1 MNMGKVLAVILVV
14 VAFAVG
20 MQMGRNSAPA
30 PVITSTGEGASYTGS
45 ETAASAD
52 GAPSDEVRE
61 LILEKKGA
69 GKFVAGPPMTDIV
82 VTVKDGES
90 IQEAVK
96 AAEPGTTIHVMPG
109 TYEETVYIDKDG
121 IRLIGIIEGSERATL
136 HGRGE
141 LNDAILFS
149 GNNIV
154 VEGFIITKYKG
165 NAIMSQAGNNYEI
178 RDNIIV
184 DTGVYGIFPQL
195 GTNGV
200 VEHNIISGIED
211 AAIYVG
217 MSDNVHVAY
226 NEVFDSVAGIE
237 IENSRH
243 AIVEANFVYNNTGG
257 VLAFITPGLPIKT
270 TYDVIIR
277 NNWISNNNTPN
288 FGAPGSTVGGIPAGT
303 GVMIMAADDVVVEGN
318 IITNN
323 KTIGIMSVDHVTA
336 SQLTNV
342 TVDPDADPNSDGLK
356 ILNNTMHNNGY
367 ETIDAVKALM
377 LAEMKTGNPDI
388 LAVGPTK
395 DSCIINRHRYV
406 TTGVNDWAECE
417 FTNTHTIANYLLPPV
432 PPRVIEPGERGKIA
446 YLGVCAGC
454 HTYEGRMIGPPVK
467 IIQALYMDDPQR
479 LADWIANPTKVRPDY
494 PEMPAQNYL
503 DPETRLAVAEYML
516 SAKN

>member
-1 MNMGKVLAVILVV
+1 MNMAKVVAAVLVV
-14 VAFAVG
+14 AAFAIG
-20 MQMGRNSAPA
+20 IQMGRSSAPA
-30 PVITSTGEGASYTGS
+30 PVITGTGQGASYGGLQSTPT
-45 ETAASAD
+45 E
-52 GAPSDEVRE
+52 GAPGEAVRE
-61 LILEKKGA
+61 HMLSKKGA
-69 GKFVAGPPMTDIV
+69 GKFVAGPPMTDIR
-82 VTVKDGES
+82 VTVRPGQS
-90 IQEAVK
+90 IQEAVQ
-96 AAEPGTTIHVMPG
+96 AAEPGTTIQVMPG
-109 TYEETVYIDKDG
+109 TYSETVYIDKDG
-121 IRLIGIIEGSERATL
+121 IRLTGIIQGSERATL

-154 VEGFIITKYKG
+154 VEGFLITRYKG

-200 VEHNIISGIED
+200 VEHNVVSGIED

-318 IITNN
+318 IISNN
-323 KTIGIMSVDHVTA
+323 KTIGIISLDHNTA
-336 SQLTNV
+336 AQLTNV
-342 TVDPDADPNSDGLK
+342 TVDPEADPNSDRVR

-367 ETIDAVKALM
+367 DTIDAVKTLM
-377 LAEMKTGNPDI
+377 LAELKTGNPDI
-388 LAVGPTK
+388 LAVGPGN

-406 TTGVNDWAECE
+406 TAGVGDWAECR
-417 FTNTHTIANYLLPPV
+417 FTNTHAIGNYLLPPV
-432 PPRVIEPGERGKIA
+432 PPRRIDPADRGKIA
-446 YLGVCAGC
+446 YLGICAGC
-454 HTYEGRMIGPPVK
+454 HSYEGRMIGPPVK
-467 IIQALYMDDPQR
+467 IIQALYLDDPQR
-479 LADWIANPTKVRPDY
+479 LADWIANPTRMRPDY

-503 DPETRLAVAEYML
+503 DAETRLAVAEHML
-516 SAKN
+516 SRTR